1 MRLTGLVSIFDQP
14 ALNGSFLLIPVI
26 CSLQEMLAGS
36 TLEYLILDLPEA
48 GSGAHTINSI
58 LRVCPGLRMIVVGQE
73 RNDGLALEAI
83 SAGARAYLDLTSD
96 IDMMRQAIDV
106 VVRGS
111 IYGPHRLLSKLVDRL
126 LHVSDSSL
134 TAAPPQLTDREKQ
147 VVELILAA
155 QSNGEIARKLGIG
168 AQTVT
173 AHVGRMMR
181 KTGTVNRIGLA
192 SFMRNSPALVSG
204 IALGVTP

>member
-1 MRLTGLVSIFDQP
+1 MRIAGLVSVFDQP
-14 ALNGSFLLIPVI
+14 ALSGSPLLIPVI
-26 CSLQEMLAGS
+26 SSMQEMLTGS

-48 GSGAHTINSI
+48 GSGVRTINSI
-58 LRVCPGLRMIVVGQE
+58 LRACPSLRMIVVGQQG
-73 RNDGLALEAI
+73 NDDLALEAI

-96 IDMMRQAIDV
+96 IEMVQQALDV

-111 IYGPHRLLSKLVDRL
+111 IYGPHRLLSKLVDQL

-134 TAAPPQLTDREKQ
+134 TTAPPQLTYREMQ

-192 SFMRNSPALVSG
+192 SFMRKSPNFAAG
-204 IALGVTP
+204 IAFQSAP

>member
-1 MRLTGLVSIFDQP
+1 MRLAGLVSVLDQP
-14 ALNGSFLLIPVI
+14 VLNGSHHLIPVI
-26 CSLQEMLAGS
+26 CSLQQMLTGS

-48 GSGAHTINSI
+48 GSGARTIHAI
-58 LRVCPGLRMIVVGQE
+58 LHVCPGIRMIVVGQQG
-73 RNDGLALEAI
+73 NDGLALEAI

-96 IDMMRQAIDV
+96 VDMVRQAIDV
-106 VVRGS
+106 VVR

-126 LHVSDSSL
+126 LHVSDSSV
-134 TAAPPQLTDREKQ
+134 TAAPPQLTEREKQ

-192 SFMRNSPALVSG
+192 SFMRNSPGLASG
-204 IALGVTP
+204 IALAIAP